1 MSRRYSADE
10 VATALRRIGFA
21 LERQR
26 GSHQR
31 YSGYWRGRT
40 RYVTLVARQKEIPDP
55 TLAHIIRQAGM
66 TKSELERLIKGED
79 ISE

>member
-10 VATALRRIGFA
+10 VAAALRRIGFA
-21 LERQR
+21 LEGQR

-31 YSGYWRGRT
+31 YSGHWRGRT
-40 RYVTLVARQKEIPDP
+40 RYVTLVARQKEVPDP
-55 TLAHIIRQAGM
+55 TLAHILRQAGI
-66 TKSELERLIKGED
+66 TKSELQPMMKGEE